1 MSTKLD
7 LYYLVTQG
15 QFTDKIHTPGNYPSP
30 DGFFIYTEEEIIT
43 VRRGGGS
50 SATGGALE
58 KEWYERKKKIKLNFS
73 FNGQSYVREVIVD
86 NINLSVSSANLVVI
100 DKLIEVNLFDVTL
113 DDKIVD
119 TIKVDISSIDF

>member
-43 VRRGGGS
+43 VRRGGS
-50 SATGGALE
+50 SVAGVLE

-73 FNGQSYVREVIVD
+73 FNGESYVREIIVD
-86 NINLSVSSANLVVI
+86 NINLSVSSTNLVVI
-100 DKLIEVNLFDVTL
+100 DKLIEINLFDVTL